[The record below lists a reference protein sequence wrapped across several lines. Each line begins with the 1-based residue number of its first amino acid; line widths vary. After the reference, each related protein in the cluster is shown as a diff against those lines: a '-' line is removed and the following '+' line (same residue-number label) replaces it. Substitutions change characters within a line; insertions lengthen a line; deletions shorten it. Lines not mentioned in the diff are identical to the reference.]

1 VENNIEEAIKIMEH
15 WIEYEKNNKEKINRA
30 DELINIQETILS
42 AYKRVLKEKN
52 RLEEQVEYDKTHIY
66 TPQTIKLNFISK
78 SKIKD
83 KIEQLKEKEESDLRC
98 YGFAVDTHLALQT
111 LQELLDGND
120 TNVGSIGNS
129 IEEEIETL
137 EELRTHGYAMLLMK
151 YEDRIKT
158 NRKIDQAL
166 EHIVSDYKKVLK
178 ENEILK
184 EEKEQAW
191 EEWNNL
197 EQGSY
202 GTEQKLKQQIKELR
216 KENEELIYAR
226 NWYFEHTVGKICTPE
241 MLDKIL
247 RNDYIPKSKLKD
259 IIDRIDYDIKKTKE
273 IISKNTNINASYRKN
288 DYQIVRL
295 RAMNTKSLDIKNRL
309 QKLLESE
316 E

>member
-1 VENNIEEAIKIMEH
+1 MKEN
-15 WIEYEKNNKEKINRA
+15 
-30 DELINIQETILS
+30 
-42 AYKRVLKEKN
+42 
-52 RLEEQVEYDKTHIY
+52 
-66 TPQTIKLNFISK
+66 
-78 SKIKD
+78 
-83 KIEQLKEKEESDLRC
+83 SD
-98 YGFAVDTHLALQT
+98 GS
-111 LQELLDGND
+111 D

-129 IEEEIETL
+129 L
-137 EELRTHGYAMLLMK
+137 EEDIKIVEKLINTMK
-151 YEDRIKT
+151 SDRELFNEKT
-158 NRKIDQAL
+158 DKEIYTFFINAL
-166 EHIVSDYKKVLK
+166 EHILSDYKRVLK

-202 GTEQKLKQQIKELR
+202 ETEQKLKQQIKESQ
-216 KENEELIYAR
+216 KENEELNYKLHSKKIALEIYNR
-226 NWYFEHTVGKICTPE
+226 
-241 MLDKIL
+241 
-247 RNDYIPKSKLKD
+247 YIPKSKLKD

-273 IISKNTNINASYRKN
+273 IISKNTNIHASYRKN